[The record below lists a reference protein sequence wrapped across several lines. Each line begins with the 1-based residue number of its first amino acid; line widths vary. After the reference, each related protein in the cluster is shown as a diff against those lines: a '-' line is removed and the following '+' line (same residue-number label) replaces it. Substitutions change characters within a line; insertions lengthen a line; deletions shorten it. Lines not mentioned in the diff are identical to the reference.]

1 MQFSKKD
8 LIFSIITGLT
18 TGFVAWKILVF
29 LERPEFWGISMA
41 WLLVAVP
48 VLWILG
54 VNLGYFLGRWMPFFN
69 QFGKFAAIGF
79 TNAAVDFGTL
89 DLFIAKTGETAGV
102 MYAVFKGTSFV
113 IAMIHSY
120 FWNKYWAFH
129 GDSGNSGPEQAEKI
143 FAGEFLR
150 FFSVSVLALLINVAV
165 ASLVVN
171 LVNPVLGLDAKTW
184 ANVGAVAGS
193 AVALVF
199 SFAGFKIVVFKK

>member
-1 MQFSKKD
+1 MRFSKKD

-18 TGFVAWKILVF
+18 TGFIAWKILVF
-29 LERPEFWGISMA
+29 LEHPEFWGVSMI
-41 WLLVAVP
+41 WLIVAVP
-48 VLWILG
+48 VLWVLG

-89 DLFIAKTGETAGV
+89 DLLIARTGETAGA
-102 MYAVFKGTSFV
+102 MYAVFKGTSFIV
-113 IAMIHSY
+113 AMVHSY
-120 FWNKYWAFH
+120 FWNKHWAFDAGNA
-129 GDSGNSGPEQAEKI
+129 GDAQGT
-143 FAGEFLR
+143 EFLK
-150 FFSVSVLALLINVAV
+150 FVSVSVLALLVNVGV

-193 AVALVF
+193 AIALAL
-199 SFAGFKIVVFKK
+199 SFVGFKIVVFKK